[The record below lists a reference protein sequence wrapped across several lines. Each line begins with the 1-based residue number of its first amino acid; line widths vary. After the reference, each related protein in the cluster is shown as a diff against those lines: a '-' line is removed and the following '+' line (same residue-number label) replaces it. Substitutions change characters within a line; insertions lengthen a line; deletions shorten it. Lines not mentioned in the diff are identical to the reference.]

1 MSRPHHKLTD
11 DRRAACDALVRGELV
26 VDGEAHAWREDVP
39 RCGTAYLVREPGWTE
54 TVARDTPEKAIEDL
68 LDARAPA
75 PKPNELAEAL
85 RLERERV
92 WRLFAILFQGR
103 GDVWRGSEF
112 SRALWEGDAEPRKV
126 EPEADE
132 LTVDEVLEVLAHV
145 LRDVTRDVWLSS
157 DVAFGNWHL
166 GRDRFRIRGK
176 GGPLEGTIREVLVE
190 AKRRGLLG

>member
-1 MSRPHHKLTD
+1 MSCPI
-11 DRRAACDALVRGELV
+11 C
-26 VDGEAHAWREDVP
+26 
-39 RCGTAYLVREPGWTE
+39 CGGIIGSCFVCG
-54 TVARDTPEKAIEDL
+54 
-68 LDARAPA
+68 
-75 PKPNELAEAL
+75 PKPEPHMGLPIPTELRANQLVMAKPHPSQVIPLESGPERRDCPTCQGDGWVYSDEAKPDELAEAL

-103 GDVWRGSEF
+103 GDVWLGSEF

-176 GGPLEGTIREVLVE
+176 GGPLEGTIREVLTE
-190 AKRRGLLG
+190 AKKRGLLG